1 MLQSSLVDRFA
12 FDPFSFEQ
20 DGLPASE
27 VDVGGREVVQ
37 AFVISVVIVVRDERV
52 DLRFEVAR
60 QIVVLQQNAVL
71 ERLMPA
77 FDLAL
82 GLRMVGRAAHMGHTL
97 LLEPI
102 G

>member
-37 AFVISVVIVVRDERV
+37 AFVISVVIVVRNERV

-60 QIVVLQQNAVL
+60 VCPAEGGAVT
-71 ERLMPA
+71 A
-77 FDLAL
+77 WADGSGFSAL
-82 GLRMVGRAAHMGHTL
+82 WGPGDARPVPGGG
-97 LLEPI
+97 PP
-102 G
+102 